1 MPQAIAGLLEEI
13 KSVEPLPQ
21 VATRVIALAAR
32 DDVIPRDLVDVIQID
47 TGITA
52 KVLKLC
58 NSSLYGF
65 RREIASL
72 REAGNLLGVSTLVNL
87 VLTSCAGRY
96 FRDYGYSDPDAT
108 LRLWEQS
115 IATAFATNAIA
126 GHCGTVDRNRAYTIG
141 LLENL
146 GHLVLTRFV
155 PGNRDAMRN
164 TLAAGTDLLT
174 AETVVYGMH
183 HAEIGARLAERWNFP
198 ELLVSS
204 IRYHHDPAASPV
216 DARMASIAHLGEMAT
231 HRFGFGGAAAG
242 EPEYPFHE
250 NALTCAGL
258 TAEGLAA
265 LEQPLRTEIC
275 KAKRILE
282 IA

>member
-1 MPQAIAGLLEEI
+1 MSQALDGLLEEI

-21 VATRVIALAAR
+21 VATRVIELSSHE
-32 DDVIPRDLVDVIQID
+32 DVVPRDLVEVIQID
-47 TGITA
+47 AGITA

-72 REAGNLLGVSTLVNL
+72 PEAGNLLGVSTLVNL

-96 FRDYGYSDPDAT
+96 FRDYGFSDPEAT
-108 LRLWEQS
+108 LRLWERS
-115 IATAFATNAIA
+115 IATAFATHAIA
-126 GHCGTVDRNRAYTIG
+126 ARCGKVDRNRAYTVG

-155 PGNRDAMRN
+155 PDNREAMRN
-164 TLAAGTDLLT
+164 TLAAGTELLI
-174 AETVVYGMH
+174 AESVVYGLH

-198 ELLVSS
+198 ELLVAS

-216 DARMASIAHLGEMAT
+216 DARMASVAHLGEMAT
-231 HRFGFGGAAAG
+231 HRFGFGGQPG
-242 EPEYPFHE
+242 EPEYPFQPG
-250 NALTCAGL
+250 ALACVGLTPDGL
-258 TAEGLAA
+258 TA
-265 LEQPLRTEIC
+265 LEAPLRAELA